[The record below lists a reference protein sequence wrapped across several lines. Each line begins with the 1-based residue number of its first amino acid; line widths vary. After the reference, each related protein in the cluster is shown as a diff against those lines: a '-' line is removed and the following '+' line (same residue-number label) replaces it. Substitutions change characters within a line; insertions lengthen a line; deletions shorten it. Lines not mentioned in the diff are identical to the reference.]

1 MPDVLIKLATFQTVF
16 FGGSGGKG
24 SDALVGKPEPHPVKA
39 FLGSAQLGFVRMQH
53 ETEFVQ
59 TLFQYFYG
67 TPEFMAGR
75 GDDDEI
81 IHITCVAHACHGRD
95 FFIDLVQ
102 VKGGQQRTER
112 AGAGNALDGHVKIA
126 CVLHRVV
133 QELPQQRAYTRAGN
147 ADGELIVK
155 PVFVDVCVV
164 TADIGAKDEGRSGVT
179 QKMMNAT
186 RTLFAAALAPDVFTG
201 VMDRKMWCQQVGEG
215 VNNQRVAGG
224 PPAVR
229 AGNDAQRTKMVP
241 PGAKRLQERPFSPL
255 PVKMQVPYI
264 CIRRVIFAG
273 GTQPGTGRIQYFRG
287 E

>member
-24 SDALVGKPEPHPVKA
+24 SDAFVGKPELHPVKS
-39 FLGSAQLGFVRMQH
+39 LPGSALLGFVRMQH
-53 ETEFVQ
+53 ETAFVQ
-59 TLFQYFYG
+59 TLFQYFDG

-75 GDDDEI
+75 GDDNEI
-81 IHITCVAHACHGRD
+81 THITCVAHACNGRD
-95 FFIDLVQ
+95 FFIDQVQ

-112 AGAGNALDGHVKIA
+112 AGAGDALDGRVKIA
-126 CVLHRVV
+126 SVLHRVV

-147 ADGELIVK
+147 AGGELMVK

-164 TADIGAKDEGRSGVT
+164 TADIGAKDEGCFRVA

-186 RTLFAAALAPDVFTG
+186 RTLFAAALTPGVFTG
-201 VMDRKMWCQQVGEG
+201 MMDRKMWCQQAGEG

-224 PPAVR
+224 PHHTGPAVR
-229 AGNDAQRTKMVP
+229 AGNDAQRTKTVR
-241 PGAKRLQERPFSPL
+241 PGAKRLQEMCFFPL
-255 PVKMQVPYI
+255 PVKAQVPYI

-273 GTQPGTGRIQYFRG
+273 GAQPGI
-287 E
+287 